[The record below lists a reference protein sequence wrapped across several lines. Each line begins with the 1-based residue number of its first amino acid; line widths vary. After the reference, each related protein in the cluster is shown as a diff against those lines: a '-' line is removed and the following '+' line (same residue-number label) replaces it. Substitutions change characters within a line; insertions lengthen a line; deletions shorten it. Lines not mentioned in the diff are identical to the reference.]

1 MSSSPPTPAGPVP
14 GEPPAPPATAESTT
28 TEPGLARLARWS
40 WQVVGVALAA
50 VVLVLVADAARPV
63 LVPVLVGLLLAAL
76 LSPVASLLRRVVPA
90 YAASALTM
98 VAFLGLVVAA
108 SWASGAQLG
117 DGVRRLVASLPDILE
132 DVQARVD
139 DGVLGVTGDQVD
151 QAVQQLQDW
160 LTGNG
165 GQVADQVLS
174 LGTSAASLLTAML
187 LALVTTFFFLADGG
201 RIWRWTAGL
210 LPATHRARTD
220 RAASQAWRALQAYIR
235 TQAVVAAVD
244 AIGIGLGA
252 WLLGLPYVEAIVL
265 IVFLTAFVPIVGAV
279 FSGGLAVLVALGSQG
294 VTEALIMLAV
304 VLVVQ
309 QVESHV
315 LQPVLMGKAVNLHPW
330 AVIVGVALGSF
341 LLGIT
346 GAVLAVPT
354 MAIVN
359 TVVRSW
365 REPLPGAD
373 GTAAVREDE
382 PTQDGSPPGDE
393 DGPTA
398 RDGDRA
404 EVRSDGPGG
413 RDDR

>member
-1 MSSSPPTPAGPVP
+1 MSASEAAGPDPAAHGGRDDSAVP
-14 GEPPAPPATAESTT
+14 PGPAQAFEHAPATG
-28 TEPGLARLARWS
+28 PGLARVARWS
-40 WQVVGVALAA
+40 WQVVGIALA
-50 VVLVLVADAARPV
+50 VTVLLVLADAARPV

-76 LSPVASLLRRVVPA
+76 LSPFATLLRRALPA

-98 VAFLGLVVAA
+98 LGFLGVVVGA

-117 DGVRRLVASLPDILE
+117 DGVRRLIASLPDILE
-132 DVQARVD
+132 DVRTLVD

-151 QAVQQLQDW
+151 EAVAQMQDW

-174 LGTSAASLLTAML
+174 LGSSAASLLTATL
-187 LALVTTFFFLADGG
+187 LALVTTFFFLADGR
-201 RIWRWTAGL
+201 RIWRWTVGL
-210 LPATHRARTD
+210 VPRPHRDRTD
-220 RAASQAWRALQAYIR
+220 RAASQAWTTLQAYIR

-244 AIGIGLGA
+244 AAGIGLGA
-252 WLLGLPYVEAIVL
+252 LLLGLPYVEAIVL

-279 FSGGLAVLVALGSQG
+279 FSGALAVLVALGSQG

-315 LQPVLMGKAVNLHPW
+315 LQPVLMGKAVDLHPW

-346 GAVLAVPT
+346 GAVLAVPL

-359 TVVRSW
+359 TVARSW
-365 REPLPGAD
+365 GDPLPVPAD
-373 GTAAVREDE
+373 AS
-382 PTQDGSPPGDE
+382 GSRRPPPGSGE
-393 DGPTA
+393 
-398 RDGDRA
+398 RDG
-404 EVRSDGPGG
+404 EHGGG
-413 RDDR
+413 RDSGRDPDQE